1 MHLSI
6 DFLSI
11 HLLHHAR
18 GSEHTNTQDDIHD
31 VFASIAKEVIF
42 MQLQEQ
48 LHVLPKLPHFKHL
61 DIASTLSFERWGLHS
76 RKHHHC

>member
-11 HLLHHAR
+11 HLLHHAH
-18 GSEHTNTQDDIHD
+18 GNEHTNTQDDIHD

-42 MQLQEQ
+42 M
-48 LHVLPKLPHFKHL
+48 
-61 DIASTLSFERWGLHS
+61 
-76 RKHHHC
+76 